1 MNKEDCFYVGTI
13 VRNYSFKGDLLVK
26 TDSDN
31 IENYINLKSI
41 FVDLD
46 TGLVPFFIQRCQIH
60 KSALLRI
67 KFDQVNSESDTKLLI
82 KKDLFLP
89 LSFLPKLKGKK
100 FYFHEVIGFSLIEQK
115 KHIGKVI
122 RIQDQG
128 TQSLFE
134 IEKIDGK
141 LALIPITD
149 EFILEI
155 KRETKSIK
163 VQLPD
168 GLLDLQ
174 N

>member
-46 TGLVPFFIQRCQIH
+46 TGLVPFFIQKCQIH

-67 KFDQVNSESDTKLLI
+67 KFDQVSSESHAKLLI

-89 LSFLPKLKGKK
+89 LSVLPQLKGKK
-100 FYFHEVIGFSLIEQK
+100 FYFHEVIGFSLIERK

-128 TQSLFE
+128 IQSLFE

-141 LALIPITD
+141 LALIPVTD

-155 KRETKSIK
+155 NRETKSIQ

>member
-41 FVDLD
+41 FMDLD

-67 KFDQVNSESDTKLLI
+67 KFDQVNSESDAKLLI

-100 FYFHEVIGFSLIEQK
+100 FYFHEVIGFSLIDRK
-115 KHIGKVI
+115 KHIGKVV

-128 TQSLFE
+128 IQSLFE
-134 IEKIDGK
+134 IKKIDGK

-155 KRETKSIK
+155 NREAKTIQ

>member
-41 FVDLD
+41 FMDLD

-67 KFDQVNSESDTKLLI
+67 KFDQVNSESDAKLLI

-100 FYFHEVIGFSLIEQK
+100 FYFHEVIGFSLIDRK

-128 TQSLFE
+128 IQSLFE
-134 IEKIDGK
+134 IKKIDGK
-141 LALIPITD
+141 LALIPIND

-155 KRETKSIK
+155 NREAKTIQ

>member
-41 FVDLD
+41 FMDLD

-67 KFDQVNSESDTKLLI
+67 KFDQVNNESDAKLLI

-100 FYFHEVIGFSLIEQK
+100 FYFHEVIGFSLIERK

-128 TQSLFE
+128 IQSLFE
-134 IEKIDGK
+134 IKKIDGK
-141 LALIPITD
+141 IVV
-149 EFILEI
+149 
-155 KRETKSIK
+155 RVS
-163 VQLPD
+163 VQLIIY
-168 GLLDLQ
+168 LIKT
-174 N
+174 

>member
-41 FVDLD
+41 FMDLD

-67 KFDQVNSESDTKLLI
+67 KFDQVNSESDAKLLI

-100 FYFHEVIGFSLIEQK
+100 FYFHEVIGFSLIERK

-128 TQSLFE
+128 IQSLFE

-141 LALIPITD
+141 LALIPVTD

-155 KRETKSIK
+155 NRETKSIQ

>member
-41 FVDLD
+41 FMDLD

-67 KFDQVNSESDTKLLI
+67 KFDQVNSESDAKLLI

-100 FYFHEVIGFSLIEQK
+100 FYFHEVIGFSLIERK

-128 TQSLFE
+128 IQSLFE

-149 EFILEI
+149 QFILEI
-155 KRETKSIK
+155 NREAKTIQ